1 MPLDMEIGLIFNMG
15 KVTIQSMAREL
26 GFSRNTV
33 SMALKGNET
42 VAPQTREM
50 ILRYAERAGYPG
62 VYSTGR
68 DMEPDEN
75 ATYHIMILRK
85 PDMAV
90 YWDKIISGIS
100 EEACRNQCQTQVAVV
115 TDEAE
120 ERLQLPLGLDESIQA
135 VFGVKMLNRDYI
147 NKIKAMGIQ
156 IYMLDSYK
164 GEEEAPLGDV
174 VKMESFHPVMQ
185 LTQHLISQGM
195 RRIGF
200 LNESSSLF
208 ESMNDRYSG
217 YLYAMKKAGLTPD
230 PAIVMPDMESG
241 TFYFPETFEKI
252 VEGYEALPEA
262 VVCGNDSIAKYLT
275 QAFRKKGIRVPEDV
289 AVTGFDN
296 DEEDMLSPFFTTVN
310 VDAKWL
316 GKRMVQCFLW
326 RIRHPDAPYEK
337 VAVSGQIVIRKSSCR
352 QRKNER

>member
-1 MPLDMEIGLIFNMG
+1 MPLDMEIGLTFKMG

-42 VAPQTREM
+42 VAPKTREM

-62 VYSTGR
+62 AFSSEREAGP
-68 DMEPDEN
+68 EEN

-115 TDEAE
+115 TNEAE
-120 ERLQLPLGLDESIQA
+120 ERLQLPLGLDESIHA
-135 VFGVKMLNRDYI
+135 VFCVKMLNRDYI
-147 NKIKAMGIQ
+147 KKIKETGIQ
-156 IYMLDSYK
+156 VYMLDSYK
-164 GEEEAPLGDV
+164 GEEEGPLGDV

-185 LTQHLISQGM
+185 LTRHLISQGM
-195 RRIGF
+195 KRIGF
-200 LNESSSLF
+200 LNESSSLY

-217 YLYAMKKAGLTPD
+217 YLYAMEKAGIRPD
-230 PAIVMPDMESG
+230 ADIVMPDVDSS
-241 TFYFPETFEKI
+241 TFYYPETFEKI
-252 VEGYEALPEA
+252 VEGYETLPEA

-275 QAFRKKGIRVPEDV
+275 QALRKKGIRVPEDV

-337 VAVSGQIVIRKSSCR
+337 IAVLGQVVIRDSSCR
-352 QRKNER
+352 HKKG

>member
-90 YWDKIISGIS
+90 YWDKVISGIS

-115 TDEAE
+115 TNEAE
-120 ERLQLPLGLDESIQA
+120 ERLRLPLGLDESIHA
-135 VFGVKMLNRDYI
+135 VFCVKMLNRDYI
-147 NKIKAMGIQ
+147 KKIKAMGIQ
-156 IYMLDSYK
+156 IYMLDNYK
-164 GEEEAPLGDV
+164 DEGEELLGDV

-185 LTQHLISQGM
+185 LTRHLLGQGM
-195 RRIGF
+195 KRIGF
-200 LNESSSLF
+200 LNETSSLY

-217 YLYAMKKAGLTPD
+217 YLYAMGTAGIRPD
-230 PAIVMPDMESG
+230 ADIVMPDVDSS
-241 TFYFPETFEKI
+241 TFYYPETFEKI
-252 VEGYEALPEA
+252 VEEYGTLPEA
-262 VVCGNDSIAKYLT
+262 VVCGNDSIARYLT

-296 DEEDMLSPFFTTVN
+296 DEEDMLTPFFTTVN

-352 QRKNER
+352 QRKNEK

>member
-62 VYSTGR
+62 VFSAGKGS
-68 DMEPDEN
+68 EPDEN

-100 EEACRNQCQTQVAVV
+100 EEACRSHCQIQVAVV

-120 ERLQLPLGLDESIQA
+120 RRLWLPLGLDEKIHA
-135 VFGVKMLNRDYI
+135 VFCVKMLNRDYI
-147 NKIKAMGIQ
+147 KKIKAMGIQ
-156 IYMLDSYK
+156 IYMLDNYK
-164 GEEEAPLGDV
+164 GEEEEPLGDV

-185 LTQHLISQGM
+185 LTRHLINQGM

-200 LNESSSLF
+200 LNEGSSLF
-208 ESMNDRYSG
+208 ESMSDRYSG
-217 YLYAMKKAGLTPD
+217 YLYAMNKAGLTPD
-230 PAIVMPDMESG
+230 PAIVMPDMEGS
-241 TFYFPETFEKI
+241 TFYSPETFEQI
-252 VEGYEALPEA
+252 VEGYETLPEA

-275 QAFRKKGIRVPEDV
+275 QAFRKRGVRVPEDV
-289 AVTGFDN
+289 ALTGFDN
-296 DEEDMLSPFFTTVN
+296 DEEDILSPFFTTVN

-337 VAVSGQIVIRKSSCR
+337 IAVSGQVVIRKSSCS
-352 QRKNER
+352 QRKNEK

>member
-1 MPLDMEIGLIFNMG
+1 MPLDMEIGLISKMG
-15 KVTIQSMAREL
+15 KVTIQRMAKEL
-26 GFSRNTV
+26 GFSRNTI
-33 SMALKGNET
+33 SMALKGNEA

-50 ILRYAERAGYPG
+50 IIRYAEQAGYPG
-62 VYSTGR
+62 AYLSEKKKDSDGDVVY
-68 DMEPDEN
+68 
-75 ATYHIMILRK
+75 HVMILRK

-100 EEACRNQCQTQVAVV
+100 EEAGQNRCQIQVAVV

-120 ERLQLPLGLDESIQA
+120 QRLELPLGLDENIHA
-135 VFGVKMLNRDYI
+135 VFCVKMLNRNYI
-147 NKIKAMGIQ
+147 KQIKKMGIQ
-156 IYMLDSYK
+156 IYMLDNYK
-164 GEEEAPLGDV
+164 GEEEEPLGDV

-185 LTQHLISQGM
+185 LTRHLIHQGM
-195 RRIGF
+195 TRIGF
-200 LNESSSLF
+200 LNENSSLY

-217 YLYAMKKAGLTPD
+217 YLYAMEQAGIEPD
-230 PAIVMPDMESG
+230 PLIVMPDVDSSI
-241 TFYFPETFEKI
+241 FYFPETFEKI
-252 VEGYEALPEA
+252 VEGYRVMPEA

-275 QAFRKKGIRVPEDV
+275 QALRKRGVRVPEDV

-316 GKRMVQCFLW
+316 GRRMVQCFLW

-337 VAVSGQIVIRKSSCR
+337 IAVIGEVVIRKSSCR
-352 QRKNER
+352 QKKIEK